1 MSLADARCGRR
12 LPRIAGIG
20 PRPAGQHLDGYGL
33 IENFPANVL
42 GAQRDL
48 ALLFKKLASLRTDAP
63 L

>member
-1 MSLADARCGRR
+1 
-12 LPRIAGIG
+12 
-20 PRPAGQHLDGYGL
+20 L
-33 IENFPANVL
+33 IENLPANVL